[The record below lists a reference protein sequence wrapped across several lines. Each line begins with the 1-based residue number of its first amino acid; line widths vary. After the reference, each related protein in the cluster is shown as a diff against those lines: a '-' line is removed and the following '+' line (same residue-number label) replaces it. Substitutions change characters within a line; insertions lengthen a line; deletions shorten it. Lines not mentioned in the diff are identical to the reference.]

1 MRRLARFLPLFVL
14 LAGLAAAWAV
24 GLRQELSWPALAA
37 HQAALRAFVTAH
49 PVAAPIAYTLVYVAV
64 TALSIPEAALLSVIG
79 GLLFGTVLAAI
90 CVVLGATAGAV
101 LLFLAARSAL
111 AAPLRRRA
119 APLLDRIRPGLE
131 RDGFSYLLSLRLLP
145 IVPFWLVNLA
155 PALVGMRL
163 APFFLAT
170 LIGIIPG
177 VLFFVSLGAGLRDV
191 LALGGEPDLSEILAP
206 DILLPRTGLA
216 LLALAPVLWRRWRRS
231 HG

>member
-1 MRRLARFLPLFVL
+1 MRRLARFLPLLVL
-14 LAGLAAAWAV
+14 LAAIAAAWV
-24 GLRQELSWPALAA
+24 FGLRKELSWPTLAA
-37 HQAALRAFVTAH
+37 HEATLRAFVAAH
-49 PVAAPIAYTLVYVAV
+49 PFAAPAGFTLLYVVV
-64 TALSIPEAALLSVIG
+64 TALSIPEAALLSIVG
-79 GLLFGTVLAAI
+79 GLLFGTVLAAV

-119 APLLDRIRPGLE
+119 APLLARIGPGLE

-163 APFFLAT
+163 TPFFLAT
-170 LIGIIPG
+170 LVGIVPG

-191 LALGGEPDLSEILAP
+191 LALGGEPDLSAILAP
-206 DILLPRTGLA
+206 DVLLPRIGLA
-216 LLALAPVLWRRWRRS
+216 LLALLPVLWRKWRRS

>member
-1 MRRLARFLPLFVL
+1 MRRLARLLPLLIL
-14 LAGLAAAWAV
+14 LACVAAAWAM
-24 GLRQELSWPALAA
+24 GLREELSWPALAA
-37 HQAALRAFVTAH
+37 HQAAARAFVAAH
-49 PVAAPIAYTLVYVAV
+49 PIVAPIAYTLLYVAV

-119 APLLDRIRPGLE
+119 APLLQRIRPGLE

-170 LIGIIPG
+170 LVGIIPG

-191 LALGGEPDLSEILAP
+191 LALGGEPDLSAILAP
-206 DILLPRTGLA
+206 DVLLPRIGLA
-216 LLALAPVLWRRWRRS
+216 LLALAPVLWRRWRRA

>member
-1 MRRLARFLPLFVL
+1 MRRLARFLPLLAL
-14 LAGLAAAWAV
+14 LAGLAAAWAM
-24 GLRQELSWPALAA
+24 GLRQELSWQALAA
-37 HQAALRAFVTAH
+37 HQAALRDFVAAH
-49 PVAAPIAYTLVYVAV
+49 PVAAPIAYTLAYVAV

-119 APLLDRIRPGLE
+119 APLLERIRPGLE

-145 IVPFWLVNLA
+145 VVPFWLVNLA

-191 LALGGEPDLSEILAP
+191 LAIGGEPDLSEILAP
-206 DILLPRTGLA
+206 DILLPRIGLA
-216 LLALAPVLWRRWRRS
+216 LLALAPVLWRLWRRA

>member
-1 MRRLARFLPLFVL
+1 MRRLARLLPLLIL
-14 LAGLAAAWAV
+14 LACLALAWTM
-24 GLRQELSWPALAA
+24 GLRKELSWPMLAA
-37 HQAALRAFVTAH
+37 HEASLRGFVASH
-49 PVAAPIAYTLVYVAV
+49 PVAAPVAFTLLYVAV
-64 TALSIPEAALLSVIG
+64 TALSIPEAALLSIVG

-101 LLFLAARSAL
+101 LLFLIARSAL

-119 APLLDRIRPGLE
+119 APLLERIRPGLE

-155 PALVGMRL
+155 PALVGMRP

-170 LIGIIPG
+170 LVGIIPG

-191 LALGGEPDLSEILAP
+191 LALGGEPDLSAILAP
-206 DILLPRTGLA
+206 DILLPRVGLA
-216 LLALAPVLWRRWRRS
+216 LLALVPVLWRKWRRS

>member
-1 MRRLARFLPLFVL
+1 MRRLARFLPLLVL
-14 LAGLAAAWAV
+14 LACLAAAWAM
-24 GLRQELSWPALAA
+24 GLRQQLSWRALAA
-37 HQAALRAFVTAH
+37 HEATLRAFVAAH
-49 PVAAPIAYTLVYVAV
+49 PVAAPVAYTLLYVAV

-79 GLLFGTVLAAI
+79 GLLFGTVLAAV
-90 CVVLGATAGAV
+90 CVVLGASAGAV

-145 IVPFWLVNLA
+145 VVPFWLVNLA

-191 LALGGEPDLSEILAP
+191 LALGAEPDLSAILAP
-206 DILLPRTGLA
+206 DILLPRIGLA
-216 LLALAPVLWRRWRRS
+216 LLALAPVLWRRWRRG

>member
-1 MRRLARFLPLFVL
+1 MRRFARFLPLLIL
-14 LAGLAAAWAV
+14 LAGLAAAWAT
-24 GLRQELSWPALAA
+24 GLRKELSWPMLAA
-37 HQAALRAFVTAH
+37 HEASLRAFVAFH
-49 PVAAPIAYTLVYVAV
+49 PIAAPVAFIFLYVAV
-64 TALSIPEAALLSVIG
+64 TALSIPEAALLSMVG
-79 GLLFGTVLAAI
+79 GVLFGTVLAAA
-90 CVVLGATAGAV
+90 CVVLGATVGAV

-119 APLLDRIRPGLE
+119 APLLERIGPGLE

-170 LIGIIPG
+170 LVGIIPG

-191 LALGGEPDLSEILAP
+191 LALGGEPDLSAILSP
-206 DILLPRTGLA
+206 GILLPRIGLA
-216 LLALAPVLWRRWRRS
+216 LLALAPVLWRRWRRA